1 MSQVPNPAL
10 NIPERDLVNFAAK
23 AAGLTIEWPRVD
35 DMPPSIM
42 PQFAYWRPRTHGDD
56 ALALSAALN
65 IQIEYSGPSGGVVTE
80 VNCYPRGRSDCLVSL
95 PIEDD
100 KVAATRMAIFYSAVL
115 LGMSLSDKID

>member
-10 NIPERDLVNFAAK
+10 NIPERDQVNFAAK
-23 AAGLTIEWPRVD
+23 AVGLTIEWPRMD
-35 DMPPSIM
+35 DMPPAIM
-42 PQFAYWRPRTHGDD
+42 PSFEYWRPKTNGDD

-80 VNCYPRGRSDCLVSL
+80 VNCCPRGRGDCMVSV
-95 PIEDD
+95 PVEDD

-115 LGMSLSDKID
+115 LGMSIKE